1 MRTRTRSALLTL
13 LRDQLHEPV
22 SSGAYT
28 DARLIPHLQWALDEA
43 WEELTASVEGPGRV
57 HQDITIAVGHPDGYV
72 PGFQVPMPA
81 RWLRLVVVQ
90 RNGAPLTPG
99 RPDRQDI
106 ELGGRYWVDG
116 PGQETV
122 LGVLQAV
129 PGTLLTSDAWVA
141 GDVLRWLYV
150 DQAPRLVDPSS
161 PGTDTTVDLMT
172 AAFEAAVIGLAAERA
187 VAKQDQ
193 VTLTRAARAA
203 GDDVARMMRRKGD
216 QHQGPVTLAD
226 YRRLAMRAP

>member
-1 MRTRTRSALLTL
+1 MRVRPRSELLTL

-22 SSGAYT
+22 AAGAYT
-28 DARLIPHLQWALDEA
+28 DARLVPHLQWALDEA
-43 WEELTASVEGPGRV
+43 WEELTATVEGPGRV
-57 HQDITIAVGHPDGYV
+57 HQDITIALAHPDGYV
-72 PGFQVPMPA
+72 PGFTVPMPA
-81 RWLRLVVVQ
+81 RWLRMVVVQ
-90 RNGAPLTPG
+90 RNGVPLEQG
-99 RPDRQDI
+99 RPDRTDI
-106 ELGGRYWVDG
+106 GEPGRYWVDG

-129 PGTLLTSDAWVA
+129 PGVLLTSEAWVA

-150 DQAPRLVDPSS
+150 AQAPRLVDPAS

-172 AAFEAAVIGLAAERA
+172 AAFEAAVVGLAAQRA

-203 GDDVARMMRRKGD
+203 GEDVARMTRRKGD

-226 YRRLAMRAP
+226 YRRIAVRR